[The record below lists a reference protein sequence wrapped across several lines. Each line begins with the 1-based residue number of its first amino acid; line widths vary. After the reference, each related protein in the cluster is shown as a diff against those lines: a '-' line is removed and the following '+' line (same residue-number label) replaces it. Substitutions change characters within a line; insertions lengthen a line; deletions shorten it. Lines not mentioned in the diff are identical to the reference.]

1 MIERWLLVQFE
12 SRGVGACGMQVL
24 VVSQALSHFR
34 LSCMLDVTAVVSLTL

>member
-24 VVSQALSHFR
+24 VVVSQALSHFD
-34 LSCMLDVTAVVSLTL
+34 MTAVVSLTL